1 MCMRLQSGSLFASK
15 KSSIKHVSH
24 TIIHASKR
32 AAPSSNDGYTWIIS
46 DQQTTSTNHKFWHM
60 HSEILMDQTT
70 NWRELDLFLFKCV
83 LVLQCRFFL
92 LFIVIIVMNL
102 LLNRPNDF
110 FFSRYVCPKICILL
124 LVVFLSWNQTINQMQ
139 IFEMHT
145 HTFSVY
151 WQYRGQH
158 FKTKS
163 TRSEREK
170 KINNETRHN
179 QKSWNSF
186 GSRFF
191 FILSLDGYFLIF
203 ICLCSKWILQ
213 CNKMRIMFIWYCIQR
228 HTHTHTHSWH
238 NCRSRWCERT
248 LLLLH
253 ICLFDLLVSSFRG
266 SYSW

>member
-1 MCMRLQSGSLFASK
+1 MHRNMRLLPATTDIPESFLTSK
-15 KSSIKHVSH
+15 QRAQ
-24 TIIHASKR
+24 II
-32 AAPSSNDGYTWIIS
+32 NFDICTV
-46 DQQTTSTNHKFWHM
+46 KFWWIRRRIGENLIY
-60 HSEILMDQTT
+60 SFSD
-70 NWRELDLFLFKCV
+70 V
-83 LVLQCRFFL
+83 YSFFNVAFF

-145 HTFSVY
+145 HIFSILTISGTTLQDQVNKK
-151 WQYRGQH
+151 R
-158 FKTKS
+158 
-163 TRSEREK
+163 EREK
-170 KINNETRHN
+170 N
-179 QKSWNSF
+179 QQRNSTQPEILKF
-186 GSRFF
+186 IWFAILF

-228 HTHTHTHSWH
+228 HTHSWH